1 MNNTPSKFELI
12 LEEETARKY
21 MVKRF
26 SRRNLWIE
34 VSGPSDAFT
43 ALIGKDMMHFN
54 ELRALIRNALTDEN
68 GSAREKAEYW
78 SSFLKPRIETLEYQ
92 SVLRA
97 RFAAYSAAAMAFIAL
112 MLNAFELPVGAGIAA
127 AVGALAG
134 MYLSLRRLEID
145 RRRAWYKYVVAH
157 LDAIKGN
164 A

>member
-1 MNNTPSKFELI
+1 MYNTPSKFELI

-34 VSGPSDAFT
+34 VSGPSEAFT
-43 ALIGKDMMHFN
+43 ALIGHDMVHFN
-54 ELRALIRNALTDEN
+54 ELRSLIRKALANEH

-78 SSFLKPRIETLEYQ
+78 ASFLKPRIETLEYQ

-97 RFAAYSAAAMAFIAL
+97 GFAAYSTAAMAFVAL
-112 MLNAFELPVGAGIAA
+112 MLNAFDLPLAAGAA
-127 AVGALAG
+127 AGVGALFG
-134 MYLSLRRLEID
+134 MYVSLQRLTID

-157 LDAIKGN
+157 LEAIKSE